1 MIKYFFFSTQNV
13 SINFLQV
20 EPDGLCMARAIL
32 LQVVHDPHKYSAEML
47 MRQAGMYMLRHPYKY
62 YKALEIELLKT
73 GESYE
78 SYCYNVFN
86 SNIWGDDLIAA
97 VIGDMWNVAISI
109 ITPIHKKPVALWH
122 NKDIPDIVLVANGGS
137 YTSKDGSTHFSAT
150 RCYDPTFKQV
160 GSEYLNPTITQDMTA
175 KMCPIIME
183 DRDKAK
189 QVSLREFIKIDQERS
204 LELLRGL
211 CKNINTLDNN
221 ICEMIYES
229 DKIRKQKETM
239 EYQLEKIGVN
249 IDRIKKA
256 TEELKEDR
264 GYVRTG
270 DREKY
275 DEEKERK
282 RKADET
288 LREQEEKKQKTIT
301 VGEGEEVRL
310 IEEDREQ
317 KLARQ
322 QQEIIRQQEIL
333 LQNQEQHILKQETRI
348 RRMEEQKLQPQQPFS
363 QTMSTSSR
371 FKKPIATGGVGTIDK
386 FLSAEGMRSLPKC
399 LVKQEPTEEEEDED
413 VMITEVTKKTET
425 VKYLP
430 KAVPGIENLVLVQ
443 VPKSKT
449 TAKRSSKAGPVPEN
463 LQDPK
468 RFYCDKCEAHY
479 K

>member
-1 MIKYFFFSTQNV
+1 
-13 SINFLQV
+13 
-20 EPDGLCMARAIL
+20 
-32 LQVVHDPHKYSAEML
+32 
-47 MRQAGMYMLRHPYKY
+47 
-62 YKALEIELLKT
+62 
-73 GESYE
+73 
-78 SYCYNVFN
+78 
-86 SNIWGDDLIAA
+86 
-97 VIGDMWNVAISI
+97 
-109 ITPIHKKPVALWH
+109 
-122 NKDIPDIVLVANGGS
+122 
-137 YTSKDGSTHFSAT
+137 
-150 RCYDPTFKQV
+150 
-160 GSEYLNPTITQDMTA
+160 
-175 KMCPIIME
+175 
-183 DRDKAK
+183 
-189 QVSLREFIKIDQERS
+189 
-204 LELLRGL
+204 
-211 CKNINTLDNN
+211 
-221 ICEMIYES
+221 MIYES

-264 GYVRTG
+264 GYVHTG

-275 DEEKERK
+275 DEEQDRK

-301 VGEGEEVRL
+301 VGEGEEVIL

-333 LQNQEQHILKQETRI
+333 LQNQEQHILNQETRI

-371 FKKPIATGGVGTIDK
+371 FKKPIATGGAGTIDK
-386 FLSAEGMRSLPKC
+386 FLSAKGIRFMPKC

-413 VMITEVTKKTET
+413 VITEVTKKTET

-430 KAVPGIENLVLVQ
+430 KAVPGIENLILVQ

-468 RFYCDKCEAHY
+468 RFYCDKYEAHSKRPDELTRHKKKNCLKEDPEY
-479 K
+479 FCEECGKGFFYENTVREHYYHIHTDIMLWHCTRCSEGFHFKSNKSKHRNACRNKNGPEIYQPRAPFNEKLEETFKPKTAIPVSIPPQAQPDPQPKPEDKPEDQPEDQPED

>member
-1 MIKYFFFSTQNV
+1 M
-13 SINFLQV
+13 
-20 EPDGLCMARAIL
+20 
-32 LQVVHDPHKYSAEML
+32 
-47 MRQAGMYMLRHPYKY
+47 
-62 YKALEIELLKT
+62 
-73 GESYE
+73 
-78 SYCYNVFN
+78 
-86 SNIWGDDLIAA
+86 
-97 VIGDMWNVAISI
+97 
-109 ITPIHKKPVALWH
+109 HKKPVTLWH
-122 NKDIPDIVLVANGGS
+122 NKDIPDIVLVANGGC

-160 GSEYLNPTITQDMTA
+160 GSEYLNPTITQDMMA

-189 QVSLREFIKIDQERS
+189 QVSLREFIKVDQERS

-221 ICEMIYES
+221 ICEMIHES
-229 DKIRKQKETM
+229 DKIRKQKEIM

-275 DEEKERK
+275 DEEQDRK

-301 VGEGEEVRL
+301 VGEGEEVIL

-333 LQNQEQHILKQETRI
+333 LQNQEQHILNQETRI

-371 FKKPIATGGVGTIDK
+371 FKKPIVTGGAGTIDK
-386 FLSAEGMRSLPKC
+386 FLSAKGMRFMPKC

-430 KAVPGIENLVLVQ
+430 KAIPGIENLVLVQ

-479 K
+479 KQPDELTSIRKKIA

>member
-1 MIKYFFFSTQNV
+1 M
-13 SINFLQV
+13 
-20 EPDGLCMARAIL
+20 
-32 LQVVHDPHKYSAEML
+32 
-47 MRQAGMYMLRHPYKY
+47 
-62 YKALEIELLKT
+62 
-73 GESYE
+73 
-78 SYCYNVFN
+78 
-86 SNIWGDDLIAA
+86 
-97 VIGDMWNVAISI
+97 
-109 ITPIHKKPVALWH
+109 HKKPVALWH
-122 NKDIPDIVLVANGGS
+122 NKDIPDIVLVANGGC
-137 YTSKDGSTHFSAT
+137 YTSNDGSTHFSAT
-150 RCYDPTFKQV
+150 RCFDPTFKQV

-189 QVSLREFIKIDQERS
+189 QVSIREFIKVDQERS

-229 DKIRKQKETM
+229 DKIRKQKDTM

-270 DREKY
+270 DREKH
-275 DEEKERK
+275 DEEQDRK

-301 VGEGEEVRL
+301 VGEGEEVIV

-333 LQNQEQHILKQETRI
+333 LQKQEQHILEQETRI
-348 RRMEEQKLQPQQPFS
+348 
-363 QTMSTSSR
+363 
-371 FKKPIATGGVGTIDK
+371 
-386 FLSAEGMRSLPKC
+386 
-399 LVKQEPTEEEEDED
+399 
-413 VMITEVTKKTET
+413 
-425 VKYLP
+425 
-430 KAVPGIENLVLVQ
+430 
-443 VPKSKT
+443 
-449 TAKRSSKAGPVPEN
+449 
-463 LQDPK
+463 
-468 RFYCDKCEAHY
+468 
-479 K
+479 

>member
-1 MIKYFFFSTQNV
+1 
-13 SINFLQV
+13 
-20 EPDGLCMARAIL
+20 
-32 LQVVHDPHKYSAEML
+32 
-47 MRQAGMYMLRHPYKY
+47 
-62 YKALEIELLKT
+62 
-73 GESYE
+73 
-78 SYCYNVFN
+78 
-86 SNIWGDDLIAA
+86 
-97 VIGDMWNVAISI
+97 
-109 ITPIHKKPVALWH
+109 
-122 NKDIPDIVLVANGGS
+122 
-137 YTSKDGSTHFSAT
+137 
-150 RCYDPTFKQV
+150 
-160 GSEYLNPTITQDMTA
+160 
-175 KMCPIIME
+175 
-183 DRDKAK
+183 
-189 QVSLREFIKIDQERS
+189 
-204 LELLRGL
+204 
-211 CKNINTLDNN
+211 
-221 ICEMIYES
+221 MIYES

-275 DEEKERK
+275 DEEQDRK

-301 VGEGEEVRL
+301 VGEGEEVIL
-310 IEEDREQ
+310 IEEDHEQ

-333 LQNQEQHILKQETRI
+333 LQNQEQHILNQETRI

-371 FKKPIATGGVGTIDK
+371 FKKPIATGGAGTIDK
-386 FLSAEGMRSLPKC
+386 FLSAKGMRFMPKC

-449 TAKRSSKAGPVPEN
+449 TAKRSSKAGPVPED

-479 K
+479 KRPDELTRHKKKNCLKEDPEYFCEECGKGFFYENTVREHYYHIHTDIMLWHCTRCGEGFHFKSNKSKHRNACPNKNGPEIYQPRAPFDEKLEETFKPKTAIPVSIPPQAQPDPQPKPEDKPKDQPEDQPEDQPRTRRTICGRR

>member
-1 MIKYFFFSTQNV
+1 
-13 SINFLQV
+13 
-20 EPDGLCMARAIL
+20 
-32 LQVVHDPHKYSAEML
+32 
-47 MRQAGMYMLRHPYKY
+47 
-62 YKALEIELLKT
+62 
-73 GESYE
+73 
-78 SYCYNVFN
+78 
-86 SNIWGDDLIAA
+86 
-97 VIGDMWNVAISI
+97 MWNVAISI

-150 RCYDPTFKQV
+150 KCYDPTFKQV
-160 GSEYLNPTITQDMTA
+160 GSEYLNPTITQDMMA

-189 QVSLREFIKIDQERS
+189 QVSLREFIKVDQERS

-270 DREKY
+270 DQEKY

-371 FKKPIATGGVGTIDK
+371 FKKPIATGGAGTIDK
-386 FLSAEGMRSLPKC
+386 FLSAEGMSFMPKC

-430 KAVPGIENLVLVQ
+430 KTVPGIENLVIVQ